1 MCEWG
6 LDSPWIWGDEYSQ
19 EWRMSGDHTA
29 TWDSTKEIIVSSG
42 LIPANYSGRPYGW
55 NGMDMLETGCA
66 EQCAHANGKQANMTA
81 TEYKTEFS
89 MWSISA
95 SPLIITTRIMN
106 CTNTTGVV
114 TCNGWLSDLQK
125 EIMLNTEVIAI
136 NQDVTPQG
144 RPIVEGDFSV
154 WARHLS
160 DGSIAVALLNL
171 NDQPADLLVEFLNLG
186 WPAGQ
191 SASVRDLWAHADL
204 GTFKDQYPNTPI
216 TVAPHETHLIRL
228 TPA

>member
-1 MCEWG
+1 
-6 LDSPWIWGDEYSQ
+6 
-19 EWRMSGDHTA
+19 
-29 TWDSTKEIIVSSG
+29 
-42 LIPANYSGRPYGW
+42 
-55 NGMDMLETGCA
+55 
-66 EQCAHANGKQANMTA
+66 
-81 TEYKTEFS
+81 
-89 MWSISA
+89 
-95 SPLIITTRIMN
+95 
-106 CTNTTGVV
+106 
-114 TCNGWLSDLQK
+114 
-125 EIMLNTEVIAI
+125 MLNTEVIAI

-171 NDQPADLLVEFLNLG
+171 NDQPVDLLVEFLNLG